1 MPPSYWT
8 DHRII
13 VDLDSHAGMAT
24 ALAVSLTA
32 GIIVTGSHDR
42 TVKVWDLQSGVPRR
56 TIRLPSGDKNLGK
69 IEGISLTPDG
79 EICAVSGRITGI
91 RSEELIY
98 LLDPHTG
105 KVIQTI
111 CGVSNSSSAIGFSP
125 DGRLLLNIS
134 GPDGRVQFYRE
145 NSGAWEEMA
154 DRTRTLGGVCSNLSF
169 DRTGCVLTTSQN
181 PASQSGRLHVLGP
194 DSPYI
199 SAQIRGVPLTV
210 ACHPK
215 EDLVAIGYY
224 EAPRIEI
231 WNWRSFEH
239 LWSADVSNLSDRR
252 HLGRVAW
259 SADGEL
265 LFAVGMYGEESD
277 APFFRWT
284 DKGRGQSTRIPAA
297 KSTIKAIAPLSDGS
311 VVVLTADPWLARYE
325 PNLTRHWSL
334 EQGKIDFRLCRGG
347 LHISDSAE
355 VVEFPL
361 DNGRRRFDLR
371 SLELTAATG
380 GLREPIFL

>member
-111 CGVSNSSSAIGFSP
+111 CGVSTYPARLDFRPTDGSSLISP
-125 DGRLLLNIS
+125 GL
-134 GPDGRVQFYRE
+134 
-145 NSGAWEEMA
+145 MA
-154 DRTRTLGGVCSNLSF
+154 GCSSTERIL
-169 DRTGCVLTTSQN
+169 
-181 PASQSGRLHVLGP
+181 VLGRKWRIGP
-194 DSPYI
+194 ERSEASAVTSP
-199 SAQIRGVPLTV
+199 S
-210 ACHPK
+210 
-215 EDLVAIGYY
+215 
-224 EAPRIEI
+224 
-231 WNWRSFEH
+231 
-239 LWSADVSNLSDRR
+239 
-252 HLGRVAW
+252 
-259 SADGEL
+259 
-265 LFAVGMYGEESD
+265 
-277 APFFRWT
+277 
-284 DKGRGQSTRIPAA
+284 
-297 KSTIKAIAPLSDGS
+297 IAPDAS
-311 VVVLTADPWLARYE
+311 
-325 PNLTRHWSL
+325 
-334 EQGKIDFRLCRGG
+334 
-347 LHISDSAE
+347 
-355 VVEFPL
+355 
-361 DNGRRRFDLR
+361 
-371 SLELTAATG
+371 
-380 GLREPIFL
+380 